1 MAETASRRPR
11 ARSKPPLVAVIGTT
25 GVGKTD
31 LGVELALALRQSRQ
45 STATPTT
52 AEVINHDSMQC
63 YRGLDTITNKATE
76 KEMRGVPHHLMGF
89 LEPGQDWSVNDFL
102 RDALAKASF
111 PRSMIDELEK
121 DDVLPICVGGTSYY
135 LQHLIFPNQLVGDM
149 PTQQP
154 TTDSARSVSPT
165 APSPPPTPPAVRT
178 VADLEHFPPS
188 LKDTITSLPPELL
201 SLFLAVPALPD
212 ISTPDSFPP
221 SFPVHV
227 LPPRLRSPTTLT
239 PALYRLLSEVDPKSA
254 ERWHWR
260 DIRKVHRALDIVW
273 QGKRWEDVVQEQTAQ
288 PAEGPR
294 FRTLIFWLFAEKE
307 SLHPRLDRRVDKM
320 IERGLLDEI
329 DELWQI
335 ANRPGAEPTNYSKG
349 IYQSIGYKE
358 FEPYLPL
365 KHRDPTRTLENDAE
379 LRRLFE
385 QGLQEMKSSTRQYAK
400 RQVKWIKTKL
410 LPEARASGNGEVEV
424 FLLDASNL
432 EHWQDNVRKPAL
444 DILTSFLDD
453 SQALPDPE
461 NLSETA
467 ARHLAAPQA
476 AAPEALAKRSC
487 LTCSRDP
494 TRPFMVEE
502 RDWDNHLRTRSHR
515 MALKRAARADERQKY
530 LEQRAT
536 G

>member
-1 MAETASRRPR
+1 MAVAASPRPR
-11 ARSKPPLVAVIGTT
+11 LRPKPPLIAVIGTT

-31 LGVELALALRQSRQ
+31 LGVELALALKSKHLE
-45 STATPTT
+45 PTSSLRDDDKSPRP
-52 AEVINHDSMQC
+52 AEAHVINHDSMQC

-76 KEMRGVPHHLMGF
+76 DEMRGVPHHLMGF
-89 LEPGQDWSVNDFL
+89 LEPGEEWSVNDFL
-102 RDALAKASF
+102 RDALAK
-111 PRSMIDELEK
+111 IDELEQANI
-121 DDVLPICVGGTSYY
+121 LPICVGGTSYY
-135 LQHLIFPNQLVGDM
+135 LQHLIFPNQLVGDN
-149 PTQQP
+149 PAQASCSRPASRTP
-154 TTDSARSVSPT
+154 AP
-165 APSPPPTPPAVRT
+165 APSSSSEPPTHPDVRT
-178 VADLEHFPPS
+178 LADTEHFPQPLRDAISS
-188 LKDTITSLPPELL
+188 LSPELL

-221 SFPVHV
+221 SFPLHV

-273 QGKRWEDVVQEQTAQ
+273 QGKRWEDVVLEQNAQ
-288 PAEGPR
+288 PSEGPR
-294 FRTLIFWLFAEKE
+294 FRTLIFWLFAENE

-358 FEPYLPL
+358 FEPYLSR
-365 KHRDPTRTLENDAE
+365 KHRDPTRTVESDPE

-410 LPEARASGNGEVEV
+410 LPAVRATGDGEVEV
-424 FLLDASNL
+424 FLLDASDL
-432 EHWQDNVRKPAL
+432 GRWQDNVGKPAV
-444 DILTSFLDD
+444 DILTSFLNET
-453 SQALPDPE
+453 QPLPSPE
-461 NLSETA
+461 SLSETA
-467 ARHLAAPQA
+467 AKHLAAPQA
-476 AAPEALAKRSC
+476 AA
-487 LTCSRDP
+487 
-494 TRPFMVEE
+494 
-502 RDWDNHLRTRSHR
+502 
-515 MALKRAARADERQKY
+515 
-530 LEQRAT
+530 
-536 G
+536 